1 MNQRLVIDNFLGG
14 LAPGRYIGDP
24 QTQADPSS
32 AGWFPVHTAAP
43 DSGLNEINVLQRG
56 YQLDT
61 ITNVSAIVG
70 DVKWVRSFSRTG
82 GSYAYLLSVNDGAS
96 ANKNVLHRLD
106 MSSAT
111 VTNSG
116 SWPHVLAANSDSLG
130 LEFYTTSGTNYLYY
144 AHGANLGRYDLN
156 VTFAD
161 TFKTTLGTTCLG
173 ETIPHPMVQGNGKLF
188 IGNSNYSANTAC
200 IATLIDAMF
209 TETALDLSATQQ
221 IVRALEFNRNYLY
234 IATASSS
241 TSGSSYRSPAYLYIW
256 DGVSSGWQEQ
266 YQFPEEDFTAIK
278 AYNGQIYCW
287 GRRGMYRFNGSGFDM
302 IYPATA
308 GPGYPSAVDISPNG
322 FAYFKGTGNDGSA
335 GIYAY
340 GTPDPQLP
348 PRMYRPYETN
358 GGNALAL
365 FWANNTNFYC
375 AYGSGDRLRRFSSSG
390 ASGYGTATWSTPM
403 LKFPQP
409 ARLTSIQAF
418 YQSLPSASAFTVSWT
433 PNTSSAVVLM
443 SVSTA
448 GTTSQKMHINGCIDD
463 IWQLSITHT
472 AGKTPKIL
480 SLIAEYEFEQD

>member
-1 MNQRLVIDNFLGG
+1 MVQRLVIDNFLGG
-14 LAPGRYIGDP
+14 LAPSRYIGDP
-24 QTQADPSS
+24 LTQADPSS
-32 AGWFPVHTAAP
+32 SGWFPVHTAAP

-56 YQLDT
+56 YQADT
-61 ITNVSAIVG
+61 MTNADIVYG
-70 DVKWVRSFSRTG
+70 DIKWAKTYSRG
-82 GSYAYLLSVNDGAS
+82 SESYAFLLTKSDSVSTNRTY
-96 ANKNVLHRLD
+96 LHRLD
-106 MSSAT
+106 MSTAT

-116 SWPHVLAANSDSLG
+116 AWPRNIAASTDGLG

-173 ETIPHPMVQGNGKLF
+173 QNISHPMVQGNGKLF

-200 IATLIDAMF
+200 IATLVDATF
-209 TETALDLSATQQ
+209 TESALDLSATQQ

-234 IATASSS
+234 IATSAGTESA
-241 TSGSSYRSPAYLYIW
+241 GYRSQAFLYVW

-278 AYNGQIYCW
+278 SYNGQIYCW
-287 GRRGMYRFNGSGFDM
+287 GRRGFYRFNGSGFEL
-302 IYPATA
+302 IASVA
-308 GPGYPSAVDISPNG
+308 SGPKYQSAVDISPNG
-322 FAYFKGTGNDGSA
+322 FIYFKGTANDGSST
-335 GIYAY
+335 IYAY
-340 GTPDPQLP
+340 GTPDPKIPPQL
-348 PRMYRPYETN
+348 YRPYDFN
-358 GGNALAL
+358 GGDSTAI
-365 FWANNTNFYC
+365 FWANNTSLYVS
-375 AYGSGDRLRRFSSSG
+375 YSSGNKIRRFSSSG

-403 LKFPQP
+403 MKFPQP

-418 YQSLPSASAFTVSWT
+418 YQSLPSTSAFTVSWT

-448 GTTSQKMHINGCIDD
+448 GTTSQKMHIDGCIDD

-480 SLIAEYEFEQD
+480 SLIAEYAFEQD